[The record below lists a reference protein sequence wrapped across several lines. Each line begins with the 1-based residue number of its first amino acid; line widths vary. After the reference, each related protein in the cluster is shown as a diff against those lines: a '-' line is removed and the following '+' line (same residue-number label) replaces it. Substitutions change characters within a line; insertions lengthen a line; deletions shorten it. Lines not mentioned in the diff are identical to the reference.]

1 MILNEFS
8 VIIFEFEFEWVLCN
22 YIWIWIWM
30 TISMTISMTI
40 CNRIKI
46 CWLTFYY
53 TINESLKQITIIL
66 SKRFYFDS
74 IYINQSTVS
83 QLRLEKICIS
93 LFYYKSNWFIS
104 ISLLA
109 ILQKLNYINLKLT
122 AIFLLNFLNEFKLNL
137 NEKNINSLI
146 CLNMFF

>member
-1 MILNEFS
+1 LILNEFS